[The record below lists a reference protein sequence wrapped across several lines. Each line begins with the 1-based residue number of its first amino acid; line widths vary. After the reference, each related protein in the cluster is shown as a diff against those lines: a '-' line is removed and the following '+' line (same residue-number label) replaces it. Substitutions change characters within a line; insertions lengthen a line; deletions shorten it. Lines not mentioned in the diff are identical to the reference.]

1 LFGLPFQDFSLQA
14 RNFMATELITYA
26 DIAGM
31 NNYMLYLERFP
42 ERIEFFKI
50 TLDLVPAKDYGKY
63 IEPALDHVTRKAK
76 EHKTLWSIQMKPLRQ
91 LHRDLEQFVADFFLF
106 ATQLEA
112 YCLTLNRNTR
122 MADVLRQSVSDEPFN
137 LSGKLMVV
145 SDSTVRNVLTYVGA
159 ELDRYQAAFATQAA
173 TKAIVRESSY
183 SLIPRFID
191 FMSIKIVEAA
201 RRSVSE
207 SDVTSARSK
216 QHWSRCQYFH
226 ALQAASNVQAYC
238 QRLSVLLKASLET
251 FNVMQG
257 DSSVSISLFS
267 LRLTQVKVREV
278 ERLSKIMTD
287 ILRHSI

>member
-1 LFGLPFQDFSLQA
+1 MTS
-14 RNFMATELITYA
+14 ELITYA

-42 ERIEFFKI
+42 ERIESFKI

-76 EHKTLWSIQMKPLRQ
+76 EHETLWSIQMKPLRQ
-91 LHRDLEQFVADFFLF
+91 LHQDLEQFIADFFLF
-106 ATQLEA
+106 SAQLEA
-112 YCLTLNRNTR
+112 YCLTLNRKTR
-122 MADVLRQSVSDEPFN
+122 MVDVLRLSVTDEPFN
-137 LSGKLMVV
+137 LSGKLKVV
-145 SDSTVRNVLTYVGA
+145 PGSTVKDVLTDVGA
-159 ELDRYQAAFATQAA
+159 ELGRYHAAFATQAA

-207 SDVTSARSK
+207 SDVMSARSK
-216 QHWSRCQYFH
+216 QHWSRRQYFY
-226 ALQAASNVQAYC
+226 ALQASSNVQAYC
-238 QRLSVLLKASLET
+238 QRLSVLLKASLEEC
-251 FNVMQG
+251 NVIQG
-257 DSSVSISLFS
+257 DSSVSISLLA
-267 LRLTQVKVREV
+267 LRITQVKVREV

-287 ILRHSI
+287 ILRHGV